1 MDCFGGSLAMTE
13 SVTAQKTPDIAVQ
26 RQLSIAMRRPWSV
39 AAQKTPDI
47 AVQKMPN
54 ATMQ

>member
-1 MDCFGGSLAMTE
+1 MTE